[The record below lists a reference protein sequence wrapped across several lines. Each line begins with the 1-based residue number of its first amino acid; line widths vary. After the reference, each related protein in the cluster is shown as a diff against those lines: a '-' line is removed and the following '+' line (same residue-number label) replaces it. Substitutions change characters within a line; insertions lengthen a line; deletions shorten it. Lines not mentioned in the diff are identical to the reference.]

1 MLIFYVML
9 MSHGAHEAWLPIA
22 QSFHKERR
30 RNSLNAKELALS
42 KSTEGDIFSIMS
54 TCVFVLLRFVLRY

>member
-1 MLIFYVML
+1 MLIFHVMV
-9 MSHGAHEAWLPIA
+9 MSHGAQEAWLPIA
-22 QSFHKERR
+22 QTFHKQRR

-54 TCVFVLLRFVLRY
+54 TCVFVLLKTVLSY

>member
-1 MLIFYVML
+1 MLIFYVMV

-22 QSFHKERR
+22 QSFHKHR
-30 RNSLNAKELALS
+30 RNSLNAKELALR

-54 TCVFVLLRFVLRY
+54 TCVFVLLRFVLSY